1 MIKPVS
7 LTELFYFS
15 CFDRLFYNAVAVF
28 FLSYAFFGIVVDAK
42 GGSYLKMF
50 FFYKLFNTRE

>member
-1 MIKPVS
+1 VVFFFGDVGIFAVFFMIKPVS

-28 FLSYAFFGIVVDAK
+28 F
-42 GGSYLKMF
+42 
-50 FFYKLFNTRE
+50 